1 VVLHTCHQGLGKKE
15 CPISK
20 ITRAKRTGGVAQA
33 VQILVSPKKKK
44 KNKKTLDIKPIEIQF
59 EELKKKK
66 NEQILR
72 DRRTSLKVLIN
83 TSQDFQE

>member
-1 VVLHTCHQGLGKKE
+1 LHTCHQGLGKKE

-20 ITRAKRTGGVAQA
+20 ITRAKRTGGVAQV
-33 VQILVSPKKKK
+33 VQILLTKKKK
-44 KNKKTLDIKPIEIQF
+44 KKKTLDIKPIEIQF